1 MTGSANGASRTE
13 QPGATPAARG
23 ARSADVLQDG
33 RRDRASRRRR
43 LVRVSRPGQTLGVVG
58 ESGSGK
64 SVTMMSILGL
74 NPKPGRL
81 AAPGRLE
88 RDRADGRR
96 SWRASKKYTSVSTGA
111 ALFRGE
117 NLLEASSSRLR
128 SLRGSEIS
136 MIFQDP
142 MTSLNPVLSVGDQL
156 DRGGDAAP
164 RRHARGRRASWRSPG
179 SRRSA
184 SRAPA
189 GASTTTRT
197 SSPAACGS
205 A

>member
-1 MTGSANGASRTE
+1 MTSAARADRQART
-13 QPGATPAARG
+13 TTRPAARRTRP
-23 ARSADVLQDG
+23 AHLLQDG
-33 RRDRASRRRR
+33 RRHRAGGRRR
-43 LVRVSRPGQTLGVVG
+43 LVSSSAGETLGVVG

-81 AAPGRLE
+81 DAC
-88 RDRADGRR
+88 RAGRR
-96 SWRASKKYTSVSTGA
+96 PARRWTRSSTRRRSTRRSRPGA

-117 NLLEASSSRLR
+117 NLLRASASRLR

-142 MTSLNPVLSVGDQL
+142 MTSLNPVLTSATSSS
-156 DRGGDAAP
+156 RRCCSTATSP
-164 RRHARGRRASWRSPG
+164 RARRASSRSPVLEK
-179 SRRSA
+179 SA
-184 SRAPA
+184 SRARS

-197 SSPAACGS
+197 SSRAACAS